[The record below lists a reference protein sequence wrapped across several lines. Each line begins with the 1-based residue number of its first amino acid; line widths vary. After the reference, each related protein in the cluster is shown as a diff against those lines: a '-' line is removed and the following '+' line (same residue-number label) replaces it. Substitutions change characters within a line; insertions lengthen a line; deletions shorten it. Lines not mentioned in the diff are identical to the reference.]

1 MIGVL
6 IAAAFWILRPR
17 LPALVWATLASL
29 ATVAACPMM
38 LGIQAKLWSTRSLA
52 VAVMTAPLLL
62 MLVVPLS
69 PATAALL
76 DNTGQVT
83 D

>member
-1 MIGVL
+1 LIGVVV
-6 IAAAFWILRPR
+6 AAAFWILRPR
-17 LPALVWATLASL
+17 LPALVWASL
-29 ATVAACPMM
+29 VTVAACPMM